1 MSMKKLK
8 KEKRRAA
15 KTMRKAGVKKK
26 FSLQLKGNTDSQEE
40 ESSSDEYD

>member
-15 KTMRKAGVKKK
+15 KRKAGVKKK